1 MWSALDGELN
11 PGGTVS
17 KLYKQDEDVKLSLSG
32 SLEMD
37 SEGNILGLELD
48 FITSSA
54 FWLLVL
60 FI

>member
-32 SLEMD
+32 SWGMD
-37 SEGNILGLELD
+37 SDGNILGLVLD
-48 FITSSA
+48 FITRSV
-54 FWLLVL
+54 FWLLIL